1 MSYWDNFKRDCFFYS
16 EYKEH
21 PASIP
26 TCNYD
31 GTIGYCP
38 CADCRL
44 FISYDEAEDIVK
56 NYVDARLKK
65 RRLRNDT

>member
-26 TCNYD
+26 TCNYF
-31 GTIGYCP
+31 GEIGLCP
-38 CADCRL
+38 CTDCPL
-44 FISYDEAEDIVK
+44 YISNDDAETIVK
-56 NYVDARLKK
+56 NHVYERIKK
-65 RRLRNDT
+65 ENGK